1 MNIFY
6 NKVVNNN
13 IELSKA
19 FDEYSSDFTSKEWR
33 ELQDLFHQKIEN
45 DYPTI
50 RCDVNEEFAEEK
62 NPIPEKISKRIKVA
76 AMLLTILAQGGNYSR
91 KLYLNTLDFCTT
103 TQIKNGSFVS

>member
-1 MNIFY
+1 MNTFY

-50 RCDVNEEFAEEK
+50 RCEITPEIVEER
-62 NPIPEKISKRIKVA
+62 NPIPERIKRRIKVA
-76 AMLLTILAQGGNYSR
+76 AMLLTILALGGNYSR

-103 TQIKNGSFVS
+103 TQVKNGSFVS